1 MLTER
6 CEWLAHTSTAALLVK
21 EALEEDTL
29 VGVWAR
35 QCLALA
41 VAGMFCALASVAGVL
56 GRPALIPVGSGE
68 ARWSARVPGAEM
80 KPNKD

>member
-1 MLTER
+1 M
-6 CEWLAHTSTAALLVK
+6 ALPVK

-29 VGVWAR
+29 VEVRAR
-35 QCLALA
+35 QRLALA
-41 VAGMFCALASVAGVL
+41 IAGMFCALASVAGVL

-68 ARWSARVPGAEM
+68 GPWSARVPGAEM